1 MKILVLN
8 AGSSSLK
15 YALYETSPEAAASD
29 SDRLLGEGLVE
40 RVTNMSDALKTAFA
54 GLAPALGGQ
63 IVTGVG
69 HRVVHGGTF
78 PGSTIID
85 ASVESAID
93 ALSALAPLHNPHSLA
108 AYRAAKEHLPN
119 AIHVA
124 VFDTAFHQT
133 LPRHAYAY
141 AMPPEYLT
149 EKKIRR
155 YGFHGISH
163 RSVALRF
170 AKIQG
175 KPPSEFRLV
184 ICHLGN
190 GCSVCAVDRGL
201 SIDTSMGFTPLEGLV
216 MGTRSGDVDASA
228 LLHLII
234 REGED
239 PAALLHTLNNASG
252 LQAVSGVSNDMRDV
266 ISASDSGNDRAR
278 FAVDTFCYRA
288 KKFIGAYLAAMNGA
302 DALIFTA
309 GIGEHSAPVRAGIC
323 DGLDH
328 LGIVVDPALNAAAS
342 HEARRIGNSPITVWV
357 IPTEEQLMIAR
368 DTLGCVVAAGGP
380 AGAAGSKAPA

>member
-40 RVTNMSDALKTAFA
+40 RVTSMSDALKTAFTA
-54 GLAPALGGQ
+54 LAPALGGEA
-63 IVTGVG
+63 VSGVG

-78 PGSTIID
+78 PGSMIID

-93 ALSALAPLHNPHSLA
+93 ALSALAPLHNPHCLA
-108 AYRAAKEHLPN
+108 AYRAAREHLPN

-170 AKIQG
+170 AKIHG
-175 KPPSEFRLV
+175 KPAEQFRLV
-184 ICHLGN
+184 TCHLGN
-190 GCSVCAVDRGL
+190 GCSVCAVDRGR
-201 SIDTSMGFTPLEGLV
+201 SVDTSMGFTPLEGLV

-228 LLHLII
+228 LLYLII
-234 REGED
+234 KEGED
-239 PAALLHTLNNASG
+239 PAALLHTLNNESG

-266 ISASDSGNDRAR
+266 IQAADAGNDRAR
-278 FAVDTFCYRA
+278 FAVDIFCYRA
-288 KKFIGAYLAAMNGA
+288 KKFIGAYIAAMNGA

-323 DGLDH
+323 QGLDQ
-328 LGIVVDPALNAAAS
+328 LGIAVDPGLNGSAS
-342 HEARRIGNSPITVWV
+342 HEARRIGNSAVAVWV
-357 IPTEEQLMIAR
+357 IPTEEELMIAR
-368 DTLGCVVAAGGP
+368 DTLECIDKLA
-380 AGAAGSKAPA
+380 S